1 MKFFIIATLFLSTII
16 HAEAQS
22 DTSIKLIHTKAYKNN
37 IQANLLGVIGYT
49 SLHYERALNKNFSVS
64 LISNY
69 INPMFTSSFKKI
81 SSHIEG
87 RFYTDKN
94 TVLNNGF
101 YLAGDIGFNF
111 ERYYHSASYSYYSF
125 PNHNVSAHNEDIK
138 YLWAGLG
145 LGYQLLAKKRFVI
158 DVNIITFIGFKGKYK
173 LSNDALGLRSLPQF
187 SQGGTL
193 YSINI
198 GYAF

>member
-1 MKFFIIATLFLSTII
+1 M
-16 HAEAQS
+16 
-22 DTSIKLIHTKAYKNN
+22 KLIDNKAYKNN
-37 IQANLLGVIGYT
+37 IQTNLLGVIGYT
-49 SLHYERALNKNFSVS
+49 SLHYERALNKNFSLS

-69 INPMFTSSFKKI
+69 INPMFTSSSKKI
-81 SSHIEG
+81 SSHVEG

-94 TVLNNGF
+94 STLNNGF
-101 YLAGDIGFNF
+101 YLAGDIGFNY
-111 ERYYHSASYSYYSF
+111 ERYYHSATYSYYNF
-125 PNHNVSAHNEDIK
+125 TTHNVSEYNEDIK

-158 DVNIITFIGFKGKYK
+158 DVNIITFLGFKGKYK
-173 LSNDALGLRSLPQF
+173 LSNETLGWRSLPQF